1 MAISDHKAMGN
12 HTILSIIG
20 LGKKIFWLISAA
32 SFVAV
37 LLGWLSPD
45 ATLGQVADGNPGV
58 GGG

>member
-1 MAISDHKAMGN
+1 MASSDHKAMGN

-20 LGKKIFWLISAA
+20 LGKKIFWLISAV
-32 SFVAV
+32 SFTAV

-45 ATLGQVADGNPGV
+45 ATLEQVAENPPGV